1 VDVALLWIFIPACA
15 SIFPRRFISSDKPR
29 GKFTPR
35 GCGIDWKFLNV
46 RSWPIFGLTGKAYLY
61 SITSSARVSN
71 RGGIVSPSAWAV
83 FKLMANFVGC
93 WIGRSAG
100 SAPRRIRAT

>member
-1 VDVALLWIFIPACA
+1 LDIHSGLRLHIPAPLHLLRQA
-15 SIFPRRFISSDKPR
+15 ERKVHTSRLR
-29 GKFTPR
+29 
-35 GCGIDWKFLNV
+35 IDWKFLNV

-83 FKLMANFVGC
+83 FKLMASWNFVGC
-93 WIGRSAG
+93 
-100 SAPRRIRAT
+100 

>member
-83 FKLMANFVGC
+83 FKLMASWNFVGC
-93 WIGRSAG
+93 
-100 SAPRRIRAT
+100 